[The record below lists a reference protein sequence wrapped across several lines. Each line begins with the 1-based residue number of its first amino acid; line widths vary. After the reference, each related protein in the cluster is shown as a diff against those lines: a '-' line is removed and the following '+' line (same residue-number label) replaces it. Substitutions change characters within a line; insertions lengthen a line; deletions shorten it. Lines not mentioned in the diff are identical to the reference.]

1 MIRVSNLSLP
11 VDGELE
17 QLKKRAARELG
28 IRPGQV
34 GELELLRWPEAA
46 TVKRTDEVIALVS

>member
-11 VDGELE
+11 VDGDLE

-34 GELELLRWPEAA
+34 GELELLRQSINAGKTSCTMSIRWG
-46 TVKRTDEVIALVS
+46 